1 MLLKMG
7 VIIAFLNP
15 EIRTALATIDKVFET
30 VGEEAILTAGADGNH
45 KVNSLHYHNDAVDL
59 RLPYKD
65 DIEKVTQ
72 RLKDALG
79 AKFYVLLEA
88 DHIHVQFGLPPKA

>member
-15 EIRTALATIDKVFET
+15 EIRTALATIEQVFIT
-30 VGEEAILTAGADGNH
+30 VGQEAILTAGADGNH

-65 DIEKVTQ
+65 DIEKVVQ

-79 AKFYVLLEA
+79 SRFYVLHEV
-88 DHIHVQFGLPPKA
+88 DHIHVQYSQPPKA